1 MTQRV
6 LIVEDS
12 PTEALRARLILER
25 EGYQVSLASDGK
37 EGLARITEEKPD
49 LVILDGIMPRMSGYE
64 AYQRLKINP
73 STVDIPILMLL
84 TDTEAIDAP
93 RGLGPNSDAY
103 IAKPY
108 APSLL
113 LSGVEKATQAREEI
127 QMGIKTN
134 GEPQHVVQ
142 TLGVGGV
149 GGAGWVVLRD
159 GHIAFVDQAAEELFG
174 LGASDLEGKQFVE
187 YLHDG
192 PSSLSFSN
200 MISRAQANGEG
211 QGEFK
216 VRVDGTTR
224 AQSEDLDQQRWWRI
238 SAAPTT
244 YEGLA
249 ATQLTCLDVT
259 ELMQAEEKVKQYH
272 EELQRAR
279 KETQAA
285 RQAKTE
291 FLANMSHELRTPLHE
306 IMGMTGLV
314 LDTELTPGQRE
325 YLNIAKTSADALL
338 VMISDI
344 LEFSEI
350 EAGQMDLEEKNFDL
364 QAIIERTAEMM
375 APLAQEKEL
384 ALSWHISPEAP
395 GALVGDP
402 KRLRQVLSNLISN
415 AVKFTEQGEVSIRVE
430 AADLNPQPSGGGLDL
445 HFLVRDTGV
454 GIPEDKQ
461 EVIFEAFRQADD
473 SSTRQHGGIG
483 LRLDIARQL
492 VWLMG
497 GRIWVESEVGKGS
510 AFHFAVKLKRQEEA
524 LRPAEQ
530 VSAPPAVEKELPPL
544 RILVAEDSPTN
555 QLIARATL
563 TKAGHTPQIANNGR
577 EAIQSL
583 EEGEFDLVLMD
594 VSMPVMDGLEATRV
608 IREKEKESGGHIT
621 IIAMTAFAT
630 KEYRK
635 KCLEAGMDGYVSKPV
650 KPDELHE
657 VMVRFLPWEPEV
669 LALSGSTEL
678 AEVPVEGPEEPQLA
692 PPVDLSAALEVV
704 GDDMELLQMVVDM
717 FLEEYPGQME
727 VLGEALVGQDAPGVE
742 GAAHALKGI
751 LANIGSGPAR
761 DLAQNLET
769 RGEESNFSGASAVL
783 GKLNGEIE
791 RLAAFFS
798 KPAWQ
803 QSAIGC

>member
-93 RGLGPNSDAY
+93 RGLGHNADAY

-113 LSGVEKATQAREEI
+113 LSGVEKATQAHGEI
-127 QMGIKTN
+127 QTEVKAN
-134 GEPQHVVQ
+134 GEPQHVAQ
-142 TLGVGGV
+142 TLGVG
-149 GGAGWVVLRD
+149 W
-159 GHIAFVDQAAEELFG
+159 EE
-174 LGASDLEGKQFVE
+174 E
-187 YLHDG
+187 
-192 PSSLSFSN
+192 
-200 MISRAQANGEG
+200 
-211 QGEFK
+211 
-216 VRVDGTTR
+216 VR
-224 AQSEDLDQQRWWRI
+224 
-238 SAAPTT
+238 
-244 YEGLA
+244 
-249 ATQLTCLDVT
+249 
-259 ELMQAEEKVKQYH
+259 QYR
-272 EELQRAR
+272 EELQQAR
-279 KETQAA
+279 QETKAA

-325 YLNIAKTSADALL
+325 YLNTAKTSADSLL
-338 VMISDI
+338 AMISDI

-350 EAGQMDLEEKNFDL
+350 EAGQVGLEEKDFDL
-364 QAIIERTAEMM
+364 RAIIERTAEMM
-375 APLAQEKEL
+375 APHAQEKGL
-384 ALSWHISPEAP
+384 ALSWHISPESP

-415 AVKFTEQGEVSIRVE
+415 AVKFTEQGEVVVRVE
-430 AADLNPQPSGGGLDL
+430 AADLNPQPPSSTSPPKLGGTEGGRGVAGGEMDL

-630 KEYRK
+630 KEYRE
-635 KCLEAGMDGYVSKPV
+635 KCMEAGMDGYVSKPV

-657 VMVRFLPWEPEV
+657 VMARFLPWEPEV

-727 VLGEALVGQDAPGVE
+727 VLEEALAGQDAPGVE